1 MTHSKSPVVI
11 DLKFDAE
18 SVVRALA
25 QAFPGRETIN
35 MADPQNK
42 TRDLRDVAYCVVWNP
57 DHDLF
62 SRMPDLKVIFSGGA
76 GVDRIL
82 QIPTLPDVP
91 IVRFVDATLTN
102 RMSEYV
108 VLQCLTHLRQVST
121 YASMQKQREWRE
133 LAQPEA
139 ADVTVGVMGLGV
151 LGLDAARKLKTM
163 GFNVIGWSRTKKHIE
178 GMETHDADGIDAFLA
193 KTDILVGLLPLTPE
207 TTGLYNA
214 SVFSR
219 LRQGGALGK
228 PVFIN
233 AGRGK
238 SQVES
243 DVVAALQAGILGAA
257 SLDVF
262 EAEPLSPQSPLWSM
276 EQVIITPHAAA
287 ASDERALFSHV
298 EAEIRRF
305 ESGDS
310 LRNVVNRTRG
320 Y

>member
-1 MTHSKSPVVI
+1 MSAKSPVVI
-11 DLKFDAE
+11 DLKFDPE
-18 SVVRALA
+18 SVARALKDA
-25 QAFPGRETIN
+25 CPDREKIN
-35 MADPQNK
+35 MGDAASKD
-42 TRDLRDVAYCVVWNP
+42 RDLTGVAYAICWNP

-62 SRMPDLKVIFSGGA
+62 ARMPDLKVIFSGGA

-82 QIPTLPDVP
+82 QVPTLPDVP

-121 YASMQKQREWRE
+121 YAAMQARKEWRE
-133 LAQPEA
+133 LPQPEA
-139 ADVTVGVMGLGV
+139 ADLTVGIMGLGV
-151 LGLDAARKLKTM
+151 LGQDAARKLEIM
-163 GFNVIGWSRTKKHIE
+163 GFNVIGWSRTKKALE
-178 GMETHDADGIDAFLA
+178 GMETYDASGLDAFLG
-193 KTDILVGLLPLTPE
+193 KTDILVGLLPLTAE

-214 SVFSR
+214 ALFAK

-238 SQVES
+238 SQVS
-243 DVVAALQAGILGAA
+243 QDVVEAIRSGILGAA

-262 EAEPLSPQSPLWSM
+262 EEEPLPATSPVWDVP
-276 EQVIITPHAAA
+276 EIILTPHAAA
-287 ASDERALFSHV
+287 ASDERALFAHVGQQIARHEAGQPMDNIVDRSH
-298 EAEIRRF
+298 
-305 ESGDS
+305 
-310 LRNVVNRTRG
+310 G